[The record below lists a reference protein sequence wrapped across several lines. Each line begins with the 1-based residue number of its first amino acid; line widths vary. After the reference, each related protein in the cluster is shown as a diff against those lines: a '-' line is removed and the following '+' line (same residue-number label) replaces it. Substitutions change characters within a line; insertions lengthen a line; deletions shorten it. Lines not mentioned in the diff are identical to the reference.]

1 MRKQN
6 LKTYRKPDV
15 HQRGENSII
24 EAFWIFI
31 FKPLVGSFIPGS
43 KWRAFILRL
52 FGAKLGKSIRFN
64 SGLKIKMPWK
74 LLIGDYC
81 WIGEETWIDNIASV
95 KISKNVCISQGVY
108 LCTGNH
114 DFKKSSFDLI
124 CRPIIIESNVWL
136 GAKSIIGP
144 GRRIGCGSVITI
156 GSIIK
161 ENIPKD
167 SIYKNNKCLKL
178 QLSK

>member
-6 LKTYRKPDV
+6 LKEYIKPKGN
-15 HQRGENSII
+15 QRGKNIMI
-24 EAFWIFI
+24 EGCWLFI
-31 FKPLVGSFIPGS
+31 FKPIVGSFIPGS
-43 KWRAFILRL
+43 KWRKLLLIF
-52 FGAKLGKSIRFN
+52 FGAQIGKSVRFN
-64 SGLKIKMPWK
+64 PGIKIKMPWK
-74 LLIGDYC
+74 LFIGDNC

-95 KISKNVCISQGVY
+95 KISNNVCISQGVY

-114 DFKKSSFDLI
+114 NFKKSTFDLI
-124 CRPIIIESNVWL
+124 CKPIIIESNVWI

-144 GRRIGCGSVITI
+144 GYKIGCGSVITI

-167 SIYKNNKCLKL
+167 CIFKNNECLKL
-178 QLSK
+178 